1 VKSLRHSVL
10 MAGAAILTASTVA
23 ISQSVEPSPPPSPA
37 PTVHL
42 AADVQ
47 LLALADQPPLLS
59 VLISSPWA
67 LLGPAAPFGT
77 LPPAPAPLAIP
88 IAPNIANTVD
98 NIYIAVEPWVRYGF
112 EVATAVVRWIPYIGW
127 FAGQIMVF
135 YNFFEGMINS
145 GVFNFT
151 DWLRG
156 DGGIAANLVDFGID
170 VGLAF
175 IWLGLDEV
183 AQFFPLPPFCCY
195 PPRPPASGPFLAV
208 AAQEGPIEATELK
221 TAAVGDELPLAPGK
235 TEGDVE
241 GGTEESGQLGEE
253 FSHEPH
259 VPAATEEA
267 GVENG
272 ADEEVAPEAQETP
285 EAQDVDAKLTEEPEA
300 DKAGSDTNATTQ
312 SNGHVSAQGEVRN
325 AGTGPVTT
333 DVADKDGTTDGSL
346 GNDAGNDDVVT
357 TPSTNDDAPH
367 TSTANDAANTNMGN
381 DAANTSTSNDSQTAG
396 GDPAAQ

>member
-1 VKSLRHSVL
+1 VKILKHSVL

-23 ISQSVEPSPPPSPA
+23 ISQSVEPPPPPPPA

-59 VLISSPWA
+59 VLLSSPWA

-112 EVATAVVRWIPYIGW
+112 EVATAVVRWVPYVGW

-145 GVFNFT
+145 GVFNVT

-195 PPRPPASGPFLAV
+195 PPRPPASGPFLAA
-208 AAQEGPIEATELK
+208 AAQEGPIEATELM
-221 TAAVGDELPLAPGK
+221 TAAVGDELPLAPGE
-235 TEGDVE
+235 TEGDVQ
-241 GGTEESGQLGEE
+241 GGTEESGQTGEE
-253 FSHEPH
+253 LGHEPE
-259 VPAATEEA
+259 VPAVPEVTEE
-267 GVENG
+267 NG
-272 ADEEVAPEAQETP
+272 GEEEVAQEAQE
-285 EAQDVDAKLTEEPEA
+285 VDIKLTEEPDA
-300 DKAGSDTNATTQ
+300 GTAGSETNTTTQ
-312 SNGHVSAQGEVRN
+312 STGLVSAQGEVRT
-325 AGTGPVTT
+325 AGTEPATT
-333 DVADKDGTTDGSL
+333 GVADEDETTAGSS
-346 GNDAGNDDVVT
+346 GNDAGSDDVVT
-357 TPSTNDDAPH
+357 QTPSTDDDAPS
-367 TSTANDAANTNMGN
+367 TSAGN
-381 DAANTSTSNDSQTAG
+381 DSESAG
-396 GDPAAQ
+396 GDDAAE